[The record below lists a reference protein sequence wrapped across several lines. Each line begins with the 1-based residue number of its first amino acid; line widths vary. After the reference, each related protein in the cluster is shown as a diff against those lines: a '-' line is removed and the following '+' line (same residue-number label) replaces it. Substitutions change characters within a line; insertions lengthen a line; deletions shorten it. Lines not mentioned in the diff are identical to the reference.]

1 LATGEITYRV
11 SESTLEDSI
20 GNPTFI
26 THDDENNRLI
36 VGDYSSSNVFLY
48 PDSVDYF
55 QGKIDEVRI
64 YNRSLSQSEI
74 DDIYFNGRNGVFNG
88 SYTAEKIDKAQEVSW
103 ERVEINASVP
113 SDTNL
118 TAEFKALDS
127 DDDVVDREFIS
138 IDSGSNSRNYS
149 LSVQDSRSARLSFNG
164 SSSNATKTW
173 KVYDYEIY
181 SGEREVNQSESF
193 RVSDGLNQF
202 NLDVDPSKD
211 ARVELN
217 GSTSNVED
225 SWIVESLS
233 VFN

>member
-1 LATGEITYRV
+1 
-11 SESTLEDSI
+11 
-20 GNPTFI
+20 
-26 THDDENNRLI
+26 
-36 VGDYSSSNVFLY
+36 
-48 PDSVDYF
+48 
-55 QGKIDEVRI
+55 
-64 YNRSLSQSEI
+64 
-74 DDIYFNGRNGVFNG
+74 
-88 SYTAEKIDKAQEVSW
+88 
-103 ERVEINASVP
+103 VEINASVP

-217 GSTSNVED
+217 GSTSDVED